1 MRGSCIGDV
10 HLETY
15 LTGCLDIGWDEDV
28 CARWDR
34 GQNHAFGVNSSG
46 KEAPFQTFLP
56 PAVDWCPSNNFKEC
70 DDIPSGWFDVGGH
83 ISVRRFRWSQL
94 SLAVY
99 ATPNLELPNCL
110 VNIVVNSG
118 EEVRNDATQTYL
130 FPHLLN
136 RIFYFFECIIPDLQ
150 LLITIQW
157 ISIIPR
163 DWARV
168 KEVGTLGKETS
179 FHTSVP
185 GPLPHQLLIMMI
197 NQEISKRVTML
208 SLQLGSLIRS
218 IRTWTALSR
227 IFARICGWK
236 EVGKLG
242 FFLDASFQASS
253 PRASPLI
260 TIPTKQILRHWN
272 ETHGRTYMPRDVG
285 SHSPLLSRSA
295 ALEKRL
301 FGCIFT
307 RPHLSP
313 HLTFEPE
320 EKRIGSSDLIATR
333 WCYRW
338 YAEFVV
344 ISPQLW

>member
-1 MRGSCIGDV
+1 MRGSCIGNV

-46 KEAPFQTFLP
+46 KEAPFQTSLP
-56 PAVDWCPSNNFKEC
+56 PAVDWCSSNNFKEC
-70 DDIPSGWFDVGGH
+70 DDIPSGWFDVWGH
-83 ISVRRFRWSQL
+83 IHRFRWSQL
-94 SLAVY
+94 SFAVY

-110 VNIVVNSG
+110 VDIVVNSG
-118 EEVRNDATQTYL
+118 EEVRNDATQTYP

-185 GPLPHQLLIMMI
+185 DPLPHQLLTMMI

-227 IFARICGWK
+227 IFARICGW
-236 EVGKLG
+236 
-242 FFLDASFQASS
+242 
-253 PRASPLI
+253 R
-260 TIPTKQILRHWN
+260 
-272 ETHGRTYMPRDVG
+272 GREIRIF
-285 SHSPLLSRSA
+285 
-295 ALEKRL
+295 
-301 FGCIFT
+301 FGCIIPGFVT
-307 RPHLSP
+307 PSFPVDNDPNKTNLEALERDSWSYICLEMWDPIHRFSRGQPVWKRDFLGTSSPDPTYPPTWHLNP
-313 HLTFEPE
+313 
-320 EKRIGSSDLIATR
+320 KRKGLVHPT
-333 WCYRW
+333 
-338 YAEFVV
+338 
-344 ISPQLW
+344 